1 MLRKTVLRKIM
12 ERLPGQT
19 FSLRKIQKLWTPEEA
34 SRFEQE
40 LEFLADAYSLE
51 KIVDGY
57 VWLTD
62 MTIRE
67 SKYFHEHGEYRYH
80 SFEEVNRNVYADEET
95 MTLCMLGLSLTE
107 YLWQTNL
114 QIHRFYETA
123 IRDAQGE
130 NYLEIGPGHGKYFC
144 EAYNLG
150 QFKKYVAVDVSPT
163 AIAMT
168 ERYMQSYK
176 TARGGI
182 RAYLPGCHAS

>member
-1 MLRKTVLRKIM
+1 MLRETVLRKIT

-19 FSLRKIQKLWTPEEA
+19 FSLRKVQNLWTPEEA
-34 SRFEQE
+34 NRFEQE
-40 LEFLADAYSLE
+40 LEFLADTYSL
-51 KIVDGY
+51 KKLVDGY

-95 MTLCMLGLSLTE
+95 MTLCMLGLSLSE
-107 YLWQTNL
+107 YLWQSNL
-114 QIHRFYETA
+114 QIHRFYQDA
-123 IRDAQGE
+123 IQDARGE

-150 QFKKYVAVDVSPT
+150 QFRSIRPSTSPPPP
-163 AIAMT
+163 
-168 ERYMQSYK
+168 
-176 TARGGI
+176 
-182 RAYLPGCHAS
+182 LP